1 MANSSCENMKINVCV
16 CVKISLII
24 INIIINIINIKYINN
39 IFHFISNWDDR
50 IILQFSIIL

>member
-24 INIIINIINIKYINN
+24 INIIINVINIKYINN
-39 IFHFISNWDDR
+39 IFHFILNSDDR
-50 IILQFSIIL
+50 IIL